1 MSSLYTKDKISLKE
15 SLKVF
20 LNQIQDKDIDVRT
33 LIQAFGGRGYP
44 ALLVVIGVP
53 FCFPL
58 QVPGFSTPFGLLL
71 AYMGL
76 RIAFGKKIHCP
87 DFMNKTISNSS
98 CKKIIDWTIYILGKT
113 EKFVKPRLT
122 ILSTN
127 PYLHML
133 HGVLIFFLGLTLALP
148 LPIPLTNILV
158 AAPIVFLGL
167 GLLEDD
173 GVFVIIGY
181 LFAFLAIGFF
191 GSILWYGFA
200 AFG

>member
-1 MSSLYTKDKISLKE
+1 MSSHYTKGKTSLKD

-20 LNQIQDKDIDVRT
+20 LDQLDDQDVDVRT

-58 QVPGFSTPFGLLL
+58 QIPGFSTPFGLLL

-87 DFMNKTISNSS
+87 DFVNRKISNSS
-98 CKKIIDWTIYILGKT
+98 CRKILDWTIYLLGKT
-113 EKFVKPRLT
+113 EKFVKPRLS

-133 HGVLIFFLGLTLALP
+133 HGVIIFFLGLTLALP

-173 GVFVIIGY
+173 GIFVILGY
-181 LFAFLAIGFF
+181 LFSFLAIGFF

-200 AFG
+200 AFR